1 MIQIFDQIEQGSAEW
16 YAARMGIPTASEFHT
31 VMAKGKDGGA
41 SLTRTTYLRKLAG
54 EVLTGEPME
63 SYSNAYME
71 RGKELEDEARQL
83 YAFMKEVAPTR
94 VGFIRNGNA
103 GCSPDSLIGDNSGLE
118 IKIALPHVQ
127 IERLQ
132 RGTLPPEHRHQ
143 VQGSIWMTGRQQWE
157 FISYCP
163 KLPPLILTV
172 PRDDGYIATIKGAVD
187 QFNAELAE
195 LVEQIRNYGSQK
207 AAA

>member
-1 MIQIFDQIEQGSAEW
+1 MMQVFECDQGSPEW
-16 YAARMGIPTASEFHT
+16 YAARLGIPTASEFHT

-41 SLTRTTYLRKLAG
+41 SKTRADYLRKLAG

-63 SYSNAYME
+63 SYSNGWME
-71 RGKELEDEARQL
+71 RGKELEDEARSL
-83 YAFMKEVAPTR
+83 YAFTKGVELQR
-94 VGFIRNGNA
+94 VGFVRNGDA
-103 GCSPDSLIGDNSGLE
+103 GCSPDSLIGADSGLE

-143 VQGSIWMTGRQQWE
+143 VQGSVWLTGRSSWE

-163 KLPPLILTV
+163 KLPPLIVTC

-187 QFNAELAE
+187 QFNSELAE
-195 LVEQIRNYGSQK
+195 LVDQIRNYGQRK
-207 AAA
+207 EAA